1 MELVGNFKSHGYNVR
16 DVIIAHAISVDTQTN
31 RRGKTYGT
39 LMTSRLCTLR
49 AVSWKKIHGRYVDQ
63 FQMSDDVNSL
73 MQNHFLL
80 GGVGNLNAV
89 GKSRVI
95 MFSR

>member
-1 MELVGNFKSHGYNVR
+1 MWTHN
-16 DVIIAHAISVDTQTN
+16 QTDAE
-31 RRGKTYGT
+31 KHMALLYDQ
-39 LMTSRLCTLR
+39 L
-49 AVSWKKIHGRYVDQ
+49 AVHFVCGQLEKIHGRYVDQ
-63 FQMSDDVNSL
+63 FQMSDDINSL